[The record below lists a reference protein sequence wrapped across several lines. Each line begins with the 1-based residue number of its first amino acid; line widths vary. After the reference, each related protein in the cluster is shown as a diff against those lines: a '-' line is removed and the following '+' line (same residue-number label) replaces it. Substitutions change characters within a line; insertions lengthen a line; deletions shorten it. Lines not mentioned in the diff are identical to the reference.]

1 MKLATDLNALFNDF
15 NILENE
21 DIKMELF
28 DEDINFSKSYFDL
41 KIYSYKESEQIKE
54 LFLVLSIKEAID
66 SIELNNL
73 IKKCK
78 TSLLAYFNFNPEVKN
93 LYYNSYLILSIS
105 KKINFYSHILNE
117 ILLDKEVMRKIII
130 QEDYEPTLNLL
141 PFLDNTL
148 SNLDKSDTFISEKD
162 LNSLFSRKKSI
173 ENTSLDDIFKEIQ
186 TKIEKGDIWI
196 IA

>member
-1 MKLATDLNALFNDF
+1 MKLPTNLNTLFNDF

-21 DIKMELF
+21 DIKTELF
-28 DEDINFSKSYFDL
+28 DEDINFREDYSDL
-41 KIYSYKESEQIKE
+41 KIYSYKEGEQIKE
-54 LFLVLSIKEAID
+54 LFLVLSIKKAID
-66 SIELNNL
+66 SRELNDL
-73 IKKCK
+73 IKRCK

-105 KKINFYSHILNE
+105 KKITFCNYILNE

-130 QEDYEPTLNLL
+130 QEEYESTLNLL

-148 SNLDKSDTFISEKD
+148 SNLDKSNPFISEED
-162 LNSLFSRKKSI
+162 LDSLFSRKKSI

-186 TKIEKGDIWI
+186 TKIEKGDI
-196 IA
+196 